1 MTPWSRPPPPEN
13 SAAQTGSPGHST
25 EPELQGKSYH
35 EEAATQELP
44 RNNYGYLHRC
54 SKKHDR
60 APDMSGEAWIANTH
74 YQLAG
79 WVKVSKREKKYLN
92 LKFTPVDSDD

>member
-60 APDMSGEAWIANTH
+60 APDMSGEAWIANTTTSW
-74 YQLAG
+74 LGGLRFPSARR
-79 WVKVSKREKKYLN
+79 S
-92 LKFTPVDSDD
+92 TST